1 MELPDI
7 QHLTLATGIAGVS
20 LAVLLFIQYFVFRRL
35 SDNHHPLILVLRKTH
50 TIFLLIVSIYFGT
63 LALDFPPEIT
73 LIAWRL
79 FVAALAIQA
88 GLWGNEI
95 IFFFI
100 TKSKLFGNDNA
111 SLVGSVSIIKFLVR
125 TALWAVIAIFLLG
138 NWGFDITALVAGL
151 GIGGIAVAL
160 AVQNVLGDLFASL
173 SIVVD
178 KPFTIGDFIIVDD
191 YKGFVEHIGLK
202 TTRMRSIS
210 GEQLIF
216 SNADL
221 LKSRVRNY
229 KRMKRR
235 RHSFPL
241 GIVMSTSPEKLRQIP
256 GIIKAIIEEN
266 DAVTFERCHFKE
278 IGDFSYNYE
287 AVYWIEKPD
296 MGLFLDL
303 QQQINL
309 RILEKF
315 AQEQIEFAYPTS
327 TRILKEA

>member
-7 QHLTLATGIAGVS
+7 HHFTLAFAIAIAS
-20 LAVLLFIQYFVFRRL
+20 MAVLLFIQYFVIRRL

-50 TIFLLIVSIYFGT
+50 TLFLLIVSVYFAT
-63 LALDFPPEIT
+63 LALDFPPET
-73 LIAWRL
+73 ALIAWRI
-79 FVAALAIQA
+79 FVAAIAIQA
-88 GLWGNEI
+88 GIWGNEV

-100 TKSKLFGNDNA
+100 TKSKVFGKDNA

-151 GIGGIAVAL
+151 GIGGIAIAL

-178 KPFTIGDFIIVDD
+178 KPFSIGDMIIVDE

-202 TTRMRSIS
+202 TTRVRSIS

-229 KRMKRR
+229 KRMNRR

-241 GIVMSTSPEKLRQIP
+241 GIVMSTAPEKLRRIP
-256 GIIKAIIEEN
+256 AMIKDIIEEN
-266 DAVTFERCHFKE
+266 DAVTFERCHFKD
-278 IGDFSYNYE
+278 IGDFSYNFE
-287 AVYWIEKPD
+287 VVYWIEKPD
-296 MGLFLDL
+296 MGIFLDL

-309 RILEKF
+309 RIIERF
-315 AQEQIEFAYPTS
+315 AEAQIEFAYPTA
-327 TRILKEA
+327 TYINKEG